1 MTIVSTVGLSMQI
14 GLRSIGIWPNA
25 PYAFLFRGA
34 WILTTGI
41 VQTFQYWWVVIHFG
55 NDDMS
60 HLIDGLSV
68 TVEYTLMSL
77 KLIIL
82 WLNSRIFYDVLA
94 AMAADWK
101 EAAINEMQTM
111 TSKANI
117 SRYIA
122 NVIIGLHSAAVIV
135 YVIDVLVFRTS
146 NYNVD
151 GIETSVREF
160 TLKLQLPFECN
171 ESPLYE
177 VIMLLEFLHQL
188 VASATNGVLNC
199 LIITLILHISGQIEI
214 LCNALRDI
222 SLGKNNQEELI
233 LSIKA
238 LISKHQK
245 IIVFSGSIEQIFCYI
260 ALIQV
265 LSSTLVICCLGFMIV
280 TSINTQDSNTI
291 DSSGL
296 IKSLIFYM
304 VVTIEAFIFCFCGEY
319 LSAKSKMIGDAAY
332 NSIWYDFKLNEC
344 KLVLFIIL
352 RSQRRL
358 TITAGKMMDLSLEG
372 FTSIMKAS
380 LSYVSIL
387 HAMY

>member
-1 MTIVSTVGLSMQI
+1 
-14 GLRSIGIWPNA
+14 
-25 PYAFLFRGA
+25 
-34 WILTTGI
+34 
-41 VQTFQYWWVVIHFG
+41 
-55 NDDMS
+55 
-60 HLIDGLSV
+60 
-68 TVEYTLMSL
+68 
-77 KLIIL
+77 
-82 WLNSRIFYDVLA
+82 
-94 AMAADWK
+94 MAADWK

-265 LSSTLVICCLGFMIV
+265 F
-280 TSINTQDSNTI
+280 
-291 DSSGL
+291 SGL

>member
-199 LIITLILHISGQIEI
+199 LIITL
-214 LCNALRDI
+214 
-222 SLGKNNQEELI
+222 
-233 LSIKA
+233 
-238 LISKHQK
+238 
-245 IIVFSGSIEQIFCYI
+245 
-260 ALIQV
+260 
-265 LSSTLVICCLGFMIV
+265 
-280 TSINTQDSNTI
+280 
-291 DSSGL
+291 
-296 IKSLIFYM
+296 
-304 VVTIEAFIFCFCGEY
+304 
-319 LSAKSKMIGDAAY
+319 SKMIGDAAY